1 MHYFIVGAGL
11 WGSVLAERIAAV
23 LKEPVTILEQ
33 RDHIGGNCHS
43 SLDEET
49 GIECHRYGCHIFHTS
64 LQNVWDYINQF
75 TSFTNYQHKV
85 LITYHDK
92 VYTMPVNL
100 STINAY
106 YGKNMRPAEA
116 AAFLQEEIKR
126 DYIAEPKNLEEKA
139 ISLIGRPLYEAF
151 IKGYTHKQWE
161 HDPKELPAYIISRLP
176 FRTTYNPNYF
186 NDTWQGLPKDG
197 YFTLFKNLLSNPLI
211 TVKLNCPFESV
222 RSEIPSD
229 STIIYTGIPD
239 KLFDYKY
246 GELEWRSLRFE
257 WQTLP
262 VQDFQGTG
270 TMNYADVEVPY
281 TRIHEFKHYHAE
293 RREPFMLDKTVICRE
308 YSKTYTRQDTPFYP
322 INSERNN
329 VIYKKYADEAAKNAN
344 LILGGR
350 LGAYRYWDMDKAIA
364 DALNV
369 FEKHFLQK

>member
-11 WGSVLAERIAAV
+11 WGSVLAERIATV

-211 TVKLNCPFESV
+211 TVKLNCPFESMQ
-222 RSEIPSD
+222 SQIPSD

-257 WQTLP
+257 WETLP

-293 RREPFMLDKTVICRE
+293 RKEPFMLDKTVICRE

-364 DALNV
+364 DALNA
-369 FEKHFLQK
+369 FDKHFLQK